1 MPWLCGNLQETAVEL
16 LCYRR
21 LLTEKG
27 KGRATGYAI
36 VANVHSATVGLLL
49 IDPLWRFIVSIS

>member
-1 MPWLCGNLQETAVEL
+1 MQKFRAGVRIEL

-27 KGRATGYAI
+27 KGRATGYA
-36 VANVHSATVGLLL
+36 VAANVCSAVVGLWL

>member
-1 MPWLCGNLQETAVEL
+1 MVEL
-16 LCYRR
+16 LAYRR

-27 KGRATGYAI
+27 KGRAMGYAI
-36 VANVHSATVGLLL
+36 VANVCSATVGLLL